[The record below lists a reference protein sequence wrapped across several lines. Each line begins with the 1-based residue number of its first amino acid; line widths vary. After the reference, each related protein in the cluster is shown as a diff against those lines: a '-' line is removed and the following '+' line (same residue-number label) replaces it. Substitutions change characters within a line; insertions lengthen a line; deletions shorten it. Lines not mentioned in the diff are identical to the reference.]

1 MLMGEAAVSLAI
13 CSLSSNIKSLSF
25 SLIPLHAAKFHVLV
39 RYKYGPDCC
48 VQFMSLGALISG
60 LPSGV
65 LIHGFPIEEKGSLL
79 NMVLCSFFH
88 ARSLLQRGFHGA
100 SRRPRWQ
107 EEINWGGSA
116 WHWRRRKKH
125 SPTESIRGQQLTQE
139 KETNLQQWWRLLGT
153 WVHHLKQTAIMQEI
167 KERFYMVSQL
177 PRTHFKSCWF
187 LIRTCTIVNHS
198 GYNSIHHS
206 FFIWKIMLFTTGW
219 MWNFCSQKFLWVPW
233 VQPS

>member
-1 MLMGEAAVSLAI
+1 MGEAAVSLAI

-39 RYKYGPDCC
+39 HYKYGPDCC

-100 SRRPRWQ
+100 SRRPR
-107 EEINWGGSA
+107 
-116 WHWRRRKKH
+116 
-125 SPTESIRGQQLTQE
+125 
-139 KETNLQQWWRLLGT
+139 
-153 WVHHLKQTAIMQEI
+153 
-167 KERFYMVSQL
+167 
-177 PRTHFKSCWF
+177 
-187 LIRTCTIVNHS
+187 
-198 GYNSIHHS
+198 
-206 FFIWKIMLFTTGW
+206 
-219 MWNFCSQKFLWVPW
+219 
-233 VQPS
+233 